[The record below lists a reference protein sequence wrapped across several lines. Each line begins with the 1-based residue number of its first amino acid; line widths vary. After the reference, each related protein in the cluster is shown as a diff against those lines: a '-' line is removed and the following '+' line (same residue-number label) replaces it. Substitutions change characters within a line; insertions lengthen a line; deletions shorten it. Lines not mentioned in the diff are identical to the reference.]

1 MVRPSVRV
9 CDAFVLVSVTDFRNL
24 RLAVGGLLC
33 PLLLM
38 CPFVNRVI

>member
-1 MVRPSVRV
+1 MHV
-9 CDAFVLVSVTDFRNL
+9 CVSVTDFRNL

-38 CPFVNRVI
+38 YPFVNEFI